1 MTCSNGERISS
12 LHRIHEFTGEP
23 LCMSISL
30 LGIVDSS
37 KKRLQ
42 CTGCM
47 LQHTK
52 WLLEHLQWLF
62 KSKLCGPF
70 RYSLRFPFQNSHLSR
85 LPSICVKDQ
94 NPCCCFSAFV
104 YRVQVPEK
112 YMPAIYVVLGNLR
125 RRYWNEVR
133 GSRITLVVAT
143 IGLGNCLQ
151 AGHRFQDT
159 LYRCQ

>member
-1 MTCSNGERISS
+1 VLSQISRRECGNADFCAKKNWQHTMTCSNGERISS

-104 YRVQVPEK
+104 YRIQVPENICLLS
-112 YMPAIYVVLGNLR
+112 MLCLGIF
-125 RRYWNEVR
+125 
-133 GSRITLVVAT
+133 G
-143 IGLGNCLQ
+143 G
-151 AGHRFQDT
+151 DT
-159 LYRCQ
+159 GMR